1 MSPEEVFKYR
11 YERLSL
17 LVQGGQSAQLL
28 DVAQILRQMLIDSPS
43 IVDIVNR
50 NHKLKIQFEVFEST
64 DEQIARVRAISGMTP
79 SFVYTG
85 TVLPPF
91 APTKLL
97 KKDSFLAFNMLFLSG
112 QHFTVSQIIRASANR
127 LGGVHYSRSSSD
139 NQEESILRKLDDLMS
154 IGGAPATLSSLI
166 LLGQI
171 VTKSLAELYSKV
183 NQQLGLPTK

>member
-11 YERLSL
+11 YERLSKL
-17 LVQGGQSAQLL
+17 IEGGQSAQLL

-43 IVDIVNR
+43 IVDIVNQ
-50 NHKLKIQFEVFEST
+50 NHRLKVEFEVFEST
-64 DEQIARVRAISGMTP
+64 DEQIERVRAISGLTP

-91 APTKLL
+91 APKKML
-97 KKDSFLAFNMLFLSG
+97 KKDSFLAFKILYLNG
-112 QHFTVSQIIRASANR
+112 QHYTVSQVIKASANR
-127 LGGVHYSRSSSD
+127 LGGVHYSSSSSD

-166 LLGQI
+166 LVGRI
-171 VTKSLAELYSKV
+171 VTKALAELYSKT
-183 NQQLGLPTK
+183 NSQLGLSTN